1 MTVYKWKTGARLR
14 VSAQTAGEEC
24 ARLERM
30 GRLTPPEL
38 VDASRP
44 EDAPLHSAFEWNDA
58 IAAERYRETQAG
70 YIIRSIEVV
79 PVGMSEP
86 VRAFVSVT
94 AEDAPRYIETVKA
107 MAAADTRETV
117 LERARAELRA
127 FERKY
132 AGFEELAAVMDAIK
146 EVA

>member
-24 ARLERM
+24 ARLERA
-30 GRLTPPEL
+30 GRLTPSEL

-44 EDAPLHSAFEWNDA
+44 EDAPLHGAFEWNDA
-58 IAAERYRETQAG
+58 VAAERYRETQAG
-70 YIIRSIEVV
+70 YIIRSVEVV

-86 VRAFVSVT
+86 VRAFVSIS
-94 AEDAPRYIETVKA
+94 AEDKPQYIETTKA
-107 MAAADTRETV
+107 IAATDTREIV

-132 AGFEELAAVMDAIK
+132 AGFEELAAVLNAIK